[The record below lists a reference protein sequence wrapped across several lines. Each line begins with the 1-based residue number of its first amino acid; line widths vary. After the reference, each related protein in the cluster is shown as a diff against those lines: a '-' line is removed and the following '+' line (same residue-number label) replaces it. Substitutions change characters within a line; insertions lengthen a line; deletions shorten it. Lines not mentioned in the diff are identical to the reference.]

1 MNYCITTFGA
11 GRGGH
16 KNIARLLLEHKANVD
31 AKDNDGDREEGAPRV
46 DEKQRSREAEKQKT
60 PKPKTQTQRG
70 KQEPTKTTRGRP
82 KTKLGGRAPP

>member
-46 DEKQRSREAEKQKT
+46 DEKQKS
-60 PKPKTQTQRG
+60 
-70 KQEPTKTTRGRP
+70 
-82 KTKLGGRAPP
+82 